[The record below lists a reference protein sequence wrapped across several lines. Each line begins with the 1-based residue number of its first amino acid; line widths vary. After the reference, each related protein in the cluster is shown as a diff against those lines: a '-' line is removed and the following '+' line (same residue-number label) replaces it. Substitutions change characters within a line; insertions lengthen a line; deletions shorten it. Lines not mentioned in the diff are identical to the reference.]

1 MKDTL
6 PQISRAEWQVMKFLW
21 KQETHC
27 SAQQII
33 DELAAP
39 NEWTSATVKTLL
51 NRLVQKGALSFKK
64 ESKAYLYSAAV
75 TESSC
80 RAAETKSFLDRVFDG
95 SLSPLI
101 AHFAGA
107 KKLRKQDI
115 EDLEAIL
122 RRSKKP

>member
-1 MKDTL
+1 MKNPL

-21 KQETHC
+21 KQQTHC

-39 NEWTSATVKTLL
+39 NEWTAATVKTLL

-64 ESKAYLYSAAV
+64 EGKAYLYSTIVA
-75 TESSC
+75 ESSC
-80 RAAETKSFLDRVFDG
+80 RAAETESFLERVFDG

-101 AHFAGA
+101 AHFADA

-115 EDLEAIL
+115 KDLEAIL
-122 RRSKKP
+122 RQSKKP